1 MAGEALTNK
10 FMLGSATVMIGPQ
23 ADLMDL
29 TPAAHALGLV
39 KNFSISAQ
47 PQFTDL
53 RQGVQNQLVASVMT
67 ENTVRAS
74 MEVYEYTARNLAY
87 ALTLDG
93 TDYPAATVVS
103 TLAAPT
109 AGNDADATVQ
119 SGLGASFTVGDY
131 VMIDGGGDLVEVRK
145 IASIATDTITFD
157 ADINRVF
164 ASGAAVSVVNSV
176 DVGSKAE
183 PDYYA
188 MQVVG
193 RASNGEPIV
202 LLLPKVRI
210 TGGFTMAFGTDNFG
224 NLPFEVTVFDKVA
237 TDPLYADWV
246 GRQASLLRA

>member
-29 TPAAHALGLV
+29 TPADHSLGLV
-39 KNFSISAQ
+39 KNFSVSGQ

-53 RQGVQNQLVASVMT
+53 RQGVKNQLVASVLT

-87 ALTLDG
+87 ALSLDG
-93 TDYPAATVVS
+93 TDYPAPTVTSLVDAS
-103 TLAAPT
+103 T
-109 AGNDADATVQ
+109 AG
-119 SGLGASFTVGDY
+119 SGAVVDVTAGDGANFTVGDHI
-131 VMIDGGGDLVEVRK
+131 MIDGGGDLVEVRK
-145 IASIATDTITFD
+145 IASIETDALTVD
-157 ADINRVF
+157 VDILRVF
-164 ASGAAVSVVNSV
+164 LAGSVVSVVNSV
-176 DVGSKAE
+176 DVGSTAE
-183 PDYYA
+183 PDYFA

-193 RASNGEPIV
+193 RAANNDPIV

-224 NLPFEVTVFDKVA
+224 NLPFEVTVFDKVS
-237 TDPLYADWV
+237 TDPLYANWV
-246 GRQASLLRA
+246 GRQAALIRA